1 MVNILGALSLAGD
14 LGMGRPL
21 EHGVR
26 TAYLSIRLADQL
38 ALDDAAR
45 GNALYV
51 SLLHGIGCVADA
63 HDMARTFA
71 SDEIALKS
79 EAALVDDDD
88 SRALLGM
95 LLRHAG
101 RGRPAWA
108 RPMAVLRAMTSA
120 NSVFVEGLRA
130 HCEVGDALARR
141 IGLPEGSRRGLLALF
156 ERWDGKGI
164 NRFAGEQIPLAARI
178 HAVAMT
184 AEVFFS
190 AAGPDAAAEALR
202 AQSGRA
208 CEPRLVD
215 AFVDLVADD
224 PRTWSALREPDLAA
238 RLGELEPA
246 GTGVV
251 VDKSRLEGIAE
262 AYADFADLKSPFTVG
277 HSRRVAELVVDAGR
291 RIGLR
296 DSELARLRLA
306 ALFHDIGRAAI
317 PNTILDKPG
326 PLTDAEWESV
336 RLHPYHV
343 ERILSRSTALADLAP
358 LAGAHHERLDG
369 SGYHR
374 GSTAGQL
381 PVAARLLAAAD
392 VAAALTEARPHR
404 PAVAPSG
411 AAIVLGTEAREGR
424 LDPRCSE
431 AVIETLLGRPRSLPA
446 RGGRLSDREIQVLR
460 LLARGRSTREAA
472 TELGITAKTL
482 RHHVEHVYDKLGV
495 STRPAAVVIAL
506 ERGLLTDAAI
516 PRSGDAPRPRQAS
529 EVQVRG
535 SRRAP

>member
-1 MVNILGALSLAGD
+1 MSGTSHSLVEMLGALSLAGD

-21 EHGVR
+21 EHSLR
-26 TAYLSIRLADQL
+26 TAYLSARLADQL
-38 ALDDAAR
+38 ELGDAGR

-51 SLLHGIGCVADA
+51 SLLHAIGCVADA
-63 HDMARTFA
+63 HDMARAFS

-88 SRALLGM
+88 MRALLGL

-108 RPMAVLRAMTSA
+108 RPMAVLRAMTQA
-120 NSVFVEGLRA
+120 NAVFVEGLRA

-141 IGLPEGSRRGLLALF
+141 IGLSEDSRRGLLALF

-164 NRFAGEQIPLAARI
+164 NRLAGEQIPLAARI
-178 HAVAMT
+178 HGVAMT
-184 AEVFFS
+184 VEVFFS
-190 AAGPDAAAEALR
+190 DAGREAAAEALR

-215 AFVDLVADD
+215 AFARLASEDPELWSDL
-224 PRTWSALREPDLAA
+224 RGPDLAA
-238 RLGELEPA
+238 RLAKFEPA
-246 GTGVV
+246 GTDSV
-251 VDKSRLEGIAE
+251 VDESRLEGIAE
-262 AYADFADLKSPFTVG
+262 AYADFADLKSPFTLG
-277 HSRRVAELVVDAGR
+277 HSRRVAELIVDAGR
-291 RIGLR
+291 RLGFR
-296 DSELARLRLA
+296 DPELSRLRLA
-306 ALFHDIGRAAI
+306 GLLHDIGRAAI

-336 RLHPYHV
+336 RLHPYHA
-343 ERILSRSTALADLAP
+343 ERILGRGAALADLAP
-358 LAGAHHERLDG
+358 LAGAHHERLDA
-369 SGYHR
+369 SGYYR

-404 PAVAPSG
+404 PAVGPSA
-411 AAIVLGTEAREGR
+411 AAIVLRTEVRDGR
-424 LDPRCSE
+424 LDPHCTE
-431 AVIETLLGRPRSLPA
+431 AVIQAVLGRPTSPPA
-446 RGGRLSDREIQVLR
+446 RGGQLSEREIQVLA
-460 LLARGRSTREAA
+460 LLARDRSTREAA
-472 TELGITAKTL
+472 HELGITAKTL

-506 ERGLLTDAAI
+506 ERGLLTDATL
-516 PRSGDAPRPRQAS
+516 PR
-529 EVQVRG
+529 RG
-535 SRRAP
+535 